1 MSAEKKVRRKRSR
14 NGTLPLMQLRTVTDR
29 FRALRIRAG
38 YSLDALAKA
47 AGYAGA
53 SSIQRYEDDGERG
66 FRRKFIPRDVVDRF
80 APHFVG
86 RGDPPISEDD
96 VYILCG
102 GPPLGAYPPAPEDEA
117 PFAINGLA
125 SDVESPRSPAKLPT
139 VAHLPRNVKVLGTAA
154 GGNGG
159 EFELTGTE
167 IDFVRRPVGISAAR
181 DVYAVYVIN
190 DSMSPRYEA
199 GDLIYV
205 HPGRPPRVGDYV
217 VIQLRDRG
225 HGARRALIKRLARRT
240 ARLLVLEQFNPSR
253 TKEIPMSQVEAIHRI
268 LTPNELFGV

>member
-1 MSAEKKVRRKRSR
+1 MSTEKKVRRKRSR
-14 NGTLPLMQLRTVTDR
+14 SGTLPLMQLRTVTDR

-47 AGYAGA
+47 ADYAGA

-80 APHFVG
+80 APHLIG
-86 RGDPPISEDD
+86 RGEPPISEDE

-102 GPPLGAYPPAPEDEA
+102 GPPLGAYPPAPEDGG
-117 PFAINGLA
+117 PFATSGLA
-125 SDVESPRSPAKLPT
+125 SDIESPPSPVRLPA
-139 VAHLPRNVKVLGTAA
+139 VAHLPRDVRVLGTAA
-154 GGNGG
+154 GGDDGA
-159 EFELTGTE
+159 FELSGTE
-167 IDFVRRPVGISAAR
+167 IDYVRRPAGISAAR
-181 DVYAVYVIN
+181 DVYAVYVVN

-205 HPGRPPRVGDYV
+205 HPGRPPRIGDYV
-217 VIQLRDRG
+217 VVQLRDG
-225 HGARRALIKRLARRT
+225 EHGARRALIKRLARRT
-240 ARLLVLEQFNPSR
+240 ARVLVLEQFNPSR